1 MTMRIKAMPAVF
13 LMSALIGTTSARG
26 AGPVLTPEQIQAAIQ
41 EGRKYKTADKFLDKG
56 LKGKQVELT
65 GNTNVTFFNDWQ
77 SVALES
83 AAAHQQMREL
93 KADEIQT
100 NGLLHAYVEIHAAE
114 TWTFRSGNGKFR
126 HSHLVLAIGD
136 RVIQPVGEE
145 RVIKDEGSNKVL
157 VGRGW
162 VITLAFD
169 FDVSPEDLRNPVGV
183 IVIGGDGH
191 KHEKKADLKGILNT
205 D

>member
-1 MTMRIKAMPAVF
+1 MY
-13 LMSALIGTTSARG
+13 SNS
-26 AGPVLTPEQIQAAIQ
+26 
-41 EGRKYKTADKFLDKG
+41 
-56 LKGKQVELT
+56 
-65 GNTNVTFFNDWQ
+65 NVTFFNDWQ

-100 NGLLHAYVEIHAAE
+100 NGLLHAYLEIHAAE

-183 IVIGGDGH
+183 IVIAGDGH